1 MYGEAILETVAAE
14 PAEAAP
20 ASAVVTDYNMNMAD
34 THCQMMLGMGGNGL
48 ISLKGHGGYE
58 LMMTPPALSLYR
70 APTDNDRGC
79 GNHRDEAFWMGV
91 CTGARCVAAEPC
103 QDPENHAPE
112 KAYRWELPYAG
123 NAWAETT
130 YTALGGGRVR
140 VDVAFHGAEN
150 LPELGNVALAFRL
163 PLQVNRLSYYGL
175 GPQETYPD
183 RKMGAKLALHQT
195 TAEDSYTPYLRPQE
209 CGNREDVRFA
219 EITDDTGYGLRVE
232 SVDHPLSISLLPW
245 SAAEL
250 TFARHRDEL
259 PEPSY
264 TWLEV
269 AGMRRGIGG
278 DDSWGSPVHPEY
290 CLPSDQDYAF
300 SFILSVMGD

>member
-1 MYGEAILETVAAE
+1 MILG
-14 PAEAAP
+14 
-20 ASAVVTDYNMNMAD
+20 
-34 THCQMMLGMGGNGL
+34 LGGNGL
-48 ISLKGHGGYE
+48 LSLKGHGGYE

-91 CTGARCVAAEPC
+91 CTGARCVADPC
-103 QDPENHAPE
+103 EDPENHAAQM
-112 KAYRWELPYAG
+112 AYRWELPYAG

-130 YTALGGGRVR
+130 YTALGDGRVQ

-183 RKMGAKLALHQT
+183 RKMGGKLALHHT
-195 TAEDSYTPYLRPQE
+195 TAQDSYTPYLRPQE
-209 CGNREDVRFA
+209 CGNHEDVRFA
-219 EITDDTGYGLRVE
+219 EIVDDTGYGLRVE
-232 SVDHPLSISLLPW
+232 SVENPLSVSVLPW

-250 TFARHRDEL
+250 TFARHQDEL
-259 PEPSY
+259 AVPTY

-269 AGMRRGIGG
+269 AGFRRGVGG

-290 CLPSDQDYAF
+290 SLPSGRDYSF
-300 SFILSVMGD
+300 SFVLSVLDR